1 MFGEF
6 LKRLTADNPEQL
18 PDPDAR
24 LALTALL
31 VRLAKS
37 DGHYADV
44 EAARIGAILQR
55 RFDLST
61 SAALEL
67 RESAEQLESEA
78 PDTVRFTRAIK
89 DAVALEDR
97 TQVIEVL
104 WELALVDG
112 DRNDEED
119 GMLRLVAP
127 LLGIND
133 RDSALARQRVLDRE
147 S

>member
-44 EAARIGAILQR
+44 EAARISGILQR

-89 DAVALEDR
+89 DAVALENR